1 MRQFKG
7 ESHQLSN
14 KMMMLMSMEICMGVE
29 KGGVRLWG
37 IERGGRDLSHIRY
50 LHNYLF
56 KRPPTGS
63 RKLVQK
69 KKKKLKMVCFA
80 ASTLG
85 LTSPKKV
92 NFASFGYSLVF
103 AVDRGCLELFLL

>member
-1 MRQFKG
+1 
-7 ESHQLSN
+7 
-14 KMMMLMSMEICMGVE
+14 MGVE

-56 KRPPTGS
+56 KETS
-63 RKLVQK
+63 HWEQEVSSK
-69 KKKKLKMVCFA
+69 KKNLKMVCFA
-80 ASTLG
+80 GSTLG